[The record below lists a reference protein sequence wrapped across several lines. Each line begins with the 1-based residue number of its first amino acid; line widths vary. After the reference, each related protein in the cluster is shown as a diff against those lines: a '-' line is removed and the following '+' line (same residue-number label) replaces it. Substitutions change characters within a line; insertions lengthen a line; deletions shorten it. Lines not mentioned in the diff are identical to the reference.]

1 MRPLLAFLVIPVAS
15 GLASVLLL
23 RNLKHASFAATIAA
37 PLLIYVLVRL
47 IDPSDP
53 WSALAT
59 LLLSPLA
66 VALAVITVFVW
77 AGRARAR
84 RRPELHDT

>member
-1 MRPLLAFLVIPVAS
+1 MRPLLIFVLIPVAS

-23 RNLKHASFAATIAA
+23 RNIKHASFAATVTS

-66 VALAVITVFVW
+66 IALAVITVFAW
-77 AGRARAR
+77 SGRMHASKR
-84 RRPELHDT
+84 RGIL